1 MYETSQDSNYK
12 LEGNTLQNSE
22 GKYAVTSRV
31 QPQENAYEPSEVSN
45 YKIEGKQVGEW
56 CRKNVSKRVQ
66 MQENPYKTFRSARKY
81 FANEENR
88 KKLEKTA
95 IIK

>member
-45 YKIEGKQVGEW
+45 YKIEGKQVEEW
-56 CRKNVSKRVQ
+56 
-66 MQENPYKTFRSARKY
+66 
-81 FANEENR
+81 
-88 KKLEKTA
+88 
-95 IIK
+95 